1 MKNINLASKSLIM
14 IMFVLKHREQTLMCK
29 KVFMYIAAFLFV
41 SHSCVF
47 SLTEMNRARP
57 TCQMII
63 FDFLI
68 TREAQICND
77 LWEWPS
83 PPPLPFPSL
92 IYISPLSLSL
102 SLALEWDLGEIIRC
116 IAPPSAISNQSEP
129 GLIPFHQS
137 GPDPLGFPP
146 MSGRLASAPPPIT
159 ARPLIPYGA
168 RVAPA
173 QAVHPSSVYLRWRQ
187 CWLSQFG

>member
-1 MKNINLASKSLIM
+1 
-14 IMFVLKHREQTLMCK
+14 MFVLKHREQTLMCK

-77 LWEWPS
+77 L
-83 PPPLPFPSL
+83 
-92 IYISPLSLSL
+92 
-102 SLALEWDLGEIIRC
+102 
-116 IAPPSAISNQSEP
+116 
-129 GLIPFHQS
+129 
-137 GPDPLGFPP
+137 
-146 MSGRLASAPPPIT
+146 
-159 ARPLIPYGA
+159 
-168 RVAPA
+168 
-173 QAVHPSSVYLRWRQ
+173 
-187 CWLSQFG
+187 